1 MSLKK
6 SLYQEKMKVF
16 VKSDACPR
24 SHIYEKKWTNSNKEK
39 GQKDTLKTTTF
50 HVGQLYIFFLVFLFF
65 IEIEQQIEQ
74 LNLKTE

>member
-24 SHIYEKKWTNSNKEK
+24 SHIYEKN
-39 GQKDTLKTTTF
+39 GQTLIKKKDRKIHSKLLHSTL
-50 HVGQLYIFFLVFLFF
+50 VSYIFFFLFFLFF